1 MQAQR
6 NREDGSYP
14 LSALSR
20 AAGCAIALGAL
31 LAAAPAGAQNFG
43 NVTLQAGETRKISIM
58 GFQGYVP
65 VRLCNDFTSSA
76 TITAIIHP
84 RDPRTLTPGECT
96 EDSGY
101 EIEVTNRG
109 SGRAMVVWQPP
120 AGSFFTGRMD

>member
-1 MQAQR
+1 MQVQR
-6 NREDGSYP
+6 NREDLSRP
-14 LSALSR
+14 LSVFL
-20 AAGCAIALGAL
+20 AAVGCAIALGSL
-31 LAAAPAGAQNFG
+31 LAAAPARAQNFG
-43 NVTLQAGETRKISIM
+43 NVTLQPGETRKFSIM

-101 EIEVTNRG
+101 QIEVTNRG
-109 SGRAMVVWQPP
+109 PGRAMVVWQPP

>member
-1 MQAQR
+1 M
-6 NREDGSYP
+6 
-14 LSALSR
+14 SALLR
-20 AAGCAIALGAL
+20 AAGCAIALGGL

-43 NVTLQAGETRKISIM
+43 NVTLQPGETRKIPIM

-65 VRLCNDFTSSA
+65 MRLCNDFTSSA

-109 SGRAMVVWQPP
+109 TGRDMVVWQPP

>member
-1 MQAQR
+1 MHAQR
-6 NREDGSYP
+6 NRGSRC
-14 LSALSR
+14 LSALAS
-20 AAGCAIALGAL
+20 ASAVALCAL
-31 LAAAPAGAQNFG
+31 LWAEAAGAQNFG
-43 NVTLQAGETRKISIM
+43 NVTLRPGESRKIPIM
-58 GFQGYVP
+58 GLQGYVP
-65 VRLCNDFTSSA
+65 VRLCNDLTSGA

-109 SGRAMVVWQPP
+109 SGQAMVVWQPP

>member
-1 MQAQR
+1 MQARR
-6 NREDGSYP
+6 NRGDRNQP
-14 LSALSR
+14 PSALLS
-20 AAGCAIALGAL
+20 AAGCAIAFGIL

-43 NVTLQAGETRKISIM
+43 NVTLQPGETRKISII

-65 VRLCNDFTSSA
+65 VRLCNDLTSRA
-76 TITAIIHP
+76 TITAVIHP

-101 EIEVTNRG
+101 EIEVTN
-109 SGRAMVVWQPP
+109 SGAGQAMVVWQPP

>member
-1 MQAQR
+1 MKALG
-6 NREDGSYP
+6 NREGKTRP
-14 LSALSR
+14 FSAVPK
-20 AAGCAIALGAL
+20 AAVCAVVLGGL
-31 LAAAPAGAQNFG
+31 LAAPPARAQNFG
-43 NVTLQAGETRKISIM
+43 NVTLQPGETRKIPIM

-96 EDSGY
+96 KDSGY

-109 SGRAMVVWQPP
+109 AGQAMVVWQPP
-120 AGSFFTGRMD
+120 PGSFLNGRME

>member
-6 NREDGSYP
+6 NREHGSGP
-14 LSALSR
+14 LSALLR
-20 AAGCAIALGAL
+20 AAGCAIALGGL

-43 NVTLQAGETRKISIM
+43 NVTLQPGETRKIPIM

-65 VRLCNDFTSSA
+65 MRLCNDFTSSA

-109 SGRAMVVWQPP
+109 TGRDMVVWQPP